1 MFSFYLNFYAGEK
14 MLYPLLSLLLSI
26 RMKQQYSNLA
36 QFIIRRVPFFKSF
49 SSTQYIL
56 FSCILDTLLGCL
68 IVFVISSYLYSP
80 VYQIEWESAF
90 VIFLFLFSIVK
101 GIESYRRTHILPFEE
116 LIQLAPVSARHLFQT
131 LLFSELVWLLFTS
144 LSTYLIY
151 FLFQYFIAQT
161 HDWIFWL
168 KHLNVIL
175 TGFLLFMVSNKI
187 FGAYI
192 YNIVVKKI
200 GIIRVLFFASISL
213 LFFLFGRV
221 LISNIIFPFYH
232 TFRQL
237 FQSISSLAEDAFW
250 ITFSNNLV
258 SLYQNNLQQIH
269 HALFSQDSVFLQ
281 FLALFTSPVTF
292 FVVILAATLVM
303 KTPVR
308 WIPTGK
314 EHDQSSKHF
323 KDLFYWYFQAL
334 DKIQGSLFE
343 KNMLI
348 QKDLKVLKE
357 KRWLLSKEFFNYM
370 FMSYEA
376 FFYVGVMTGLISLVD
391 HQALQ
396 IQLLFTLNVMILA
409 NQTYEMRILTPSI
422 FSLSAEK
429 KNIWLYELSQT
440 SLMQFFLSKIQ
451 LFYCLFS
458 IPSLFLLFINLLIMS
473 VYHLFDV
480 QMLIQLVALGIGFFI
495 FPLIQLYLF
504 PFTTKFNFIHEHEIG
519 TTNEEIEVIDKGQ
532 AFTRNFLVLP
542 FMYYMILTSFL
553 PILQHSTSLISVLF
567 ALYFV
572 IVSVICWVLCRKTI
586 YKGIEYVEKNKMF
599 YIGE

>member
-1 MFSFYLNFYAGEK
+1 

-49 SSTQYIL
+49 SSKQYIL
-56 FSCILDTLLGCL
+56 FSCILDILFGCL

-116 LIQLAPVSARHLFQT
+116 LIQLAPISARHLFQT

-175 TGFLLFMVSNKI
+175 TGFLLFIVSNKI

-200 GIIRVLFFASISL
+200 GIIRVLFFTSISL
-213 LFFLFGRV
+213 LFFLCGRV
-221 LISNIIFPFYH
+221 LISNIVFPFYY

-250 ITFSNNLV
+250 ITLSNNLM

-281 FLALFTSPVTF
+281 FLELFTSPVTF

-314 EHDQSSKHF
+314 EHDQNSKHF

-334 DKIQGSLFE
+334 DKIQGSLFQ

-376 FFYVGVMTGLISLVD
+376 FFYVGIMTGLISLID

-409 NQTYEMRILTPSI
+409 NQTYEMRMLTPSI

-458 IPSLFLLFINLLIMS
+458 IPSLFLLFINLSIMS

-519 TTNEEIEVIDKGQ
+519 TTNEEIEIIDKGQ
-532 AFTRNFLVLP
+532 AFARNFLVLP

-553 PILQHSTSLISVLF
+553 PILQHSTSLLSVLF

>member
-1 MFSFYLNFYAGEK
+1 M
-14 MLYPLLSLLLSI
+14 
-26 RMKQQYSNLA
+26 
-36 QFIIRRVPFFKSF
+36 
-49 SSTQYIL
+49 
-56 FSCILDTLLGCL
+56 
-68 IVFVISSYLYSP
+68 
-80 VYQIEWESAF
+80 
-90 VIFLFLFSIVK
+90 
-101 GIESYRRTHILPFEE
+101 
-116 LIQLAPVSARHLFQT
+116 
-131 LLFSELVWLLFTS
+131 
-144 LSTYLIY
+144 
-151 FLFQYFIAQT
+151 
-161 HDWIFWL
+161 
-168 KHLNVIL
+168 
-175 TGFLLFMVSNKI
+175 
-187 FGAYI
+187 
-192 YNIVVKKI
+192 
-200 GIIRVLFFASISL
+200 
-213 LFFLFGRV
+213 
-221 LISNIIFPFYH
+221 
-232 TFRQL
+232 
-237 FQSISSLAEDAFW
+237 
-250 ITFSNNLV
+250 
-258 SLYQNNLQQIH
+258 
-269 HALFSQDSVFLQ
+269 
-281 FLALFTSPVTF
+281 
-292 FVVILAATLVM
+292 ATLVM

-323 KDLFYWYFQAL
+323 RDLFYWYFQAL
-334 DKIQGSLFE
+334 DKIQNSLFQ

-376 FFYVGVMTGLISLVD
+376 FFYVGVMTGLISLID

-409 NQTYEMRILTPSI
+409 NQTYEMRMLTPSI

-458 IPSLFLLFINLLIMS
+458 IPSLFLLFINLSIMS

-480 QMLIQLVALGIGFFI
+480 QILIQLVALGIGFFI

-532 AFTRNFLVLP
+532 AFARNFLVLP

>member
-49 SSTQYIL
+49 SSKQYIL
-56 FSCILDTLLGCL
+56 FSCILDILFGCL

-116 LIQLAPVSARHLFQT
+116 LIQLAPISARHLFQT

-200 GIIRVLFFASISL
+200 GIIRVIFFASISL

-250 ITFSNNLV
+250 ITLSNNLM

-292 FVVILAATLVM
+292 LVVILVATLVM

-323 KDLFYWYFQAL
+323 RDLFYWYFQAL
-334 DKIQGSLFE
+334 DKIQNSLFQ

-376 FFYVGVMTGLISLVD
+376 FFYVGVMTGLISLID

-409 NQTYEMRILTPSI
+409 NQTYEMRMLTPSI

-458 IPSLFLLFINLLIMS
+458 IPSLFLLFINLSIMS

-480 QMLIQLVALGIGFFI
+480 QILIQLVAFGIGFFI

-532 AFTRNFLVLP
+532 AFARNFLVLP

>member
-1 MFSFYLNFYAGEK
+1 

-36 QFIIRRVPFFKSF
+36 QFIIRRVPFFKTF

-56 FSCILDTLLGCL
+56 FSCILDTLFGCL
-68 IVFVISSYLYSP
+68 IVFVIYSYLYSP

-116 LIQLAPVSARHLFQT
+116 LIQLAPVSARRLFQT

-175 TGFLLFMVSNKI
+175 TGFLLFIVSNKI

-213 LFFLFGRV
+213 LFFFFGRV
-221 LISNIIFPFYH
+221 LISNIIFPFYY

-250 ITFSNNLV
+250 ITLSNNLM

-334 DKIQGSLFE
+334 DKIQGSLFQN
-343 KNMLI
+343 NMLI

-422 FSLSAEK
+422 FSFSAEK

-458 IPSLFLLFINLLIMS
+458 IPSLFLLFINLSIMS

-532 AFTRNFLVLP
+532 AFARNFLVLP

>member
-1 MFSFYLNFYAGEK
+1 M
-14 MLYPLLSLLLSI
+14 
-26 RMKQQYSNLA
+26 
-36 QFIIRRVPFFKSF
+36 
-49 SSTQYIL
+49 
-56 FSCILDTLLGCL
+56 
-68 IVFVISSYLYSP
+68 
-80 VYQIEWESAF
+80 
-90 VIFLFLFSIVK
+90 IFLFLFSIVK
-101 GIESYRRTHILPFEE
+101 GIESYRRTNILPFEE
-116 LIQLAPVSARHLFQT
+116 LIQLAPVSARRLFQT

-168 KHLNVIL
+168 KHLNVLL

-237 FQSISSLAEDAFW
+237 FQSIASLAEDAFW
-250 ITFSNNLV
+250 ITLSNNLM

-323 KDLFYWYFQAL
+323 RDLFYWYFQAL
-334 DKIQGSLFE
+334 NKIQGSLFQ

-376 FFYVGVMTGLISLVD
+376 FFYVGVMTGLISLID

-532 AFTRNFLVLP
+532 AFARNFLVLP

>member
-1 MFSFYLNFYAGEK
+1 

-49 SSTQYIL
+49 SSKQYIL
-56 FSCILDTLLGCL
+56 FSCILDILFGCL

-116 LIQLAPVSARHLFQT
+116 LIQLAPISARHLFQT

-175 TGFLLFMVSNKI
+175 TGFLLFIVSNKI

-200 GIIRVLFFASISL
+200 GIIRVLFFTSISL
-213 LFFLFGRV
+213 LFFLCGRV
-221 LISNIIFPFYH
+221 LISNIVFPFYY

-250 ITFSNNLV
+250 ITLSNNLM

-292 FVVILAATLVM
+292 LVVILVATLVM

-323 KDLFYWYFQAL
+323 RDLFYWYFQAL
-334 DKIQGSLFE
+334 DKIQSSLFQ

-376 FFYVGVMTGLISLVD
+376 FFYVGVMTGLISLID

-409 NQTYEMRILTPSI
+409 NQTYEMRMLTPSI

-458 IPSLFLLFINLLIMS
+458 IPSLFLLFINLSIIS

-480 QMLIQLVALGIGFFI
+480 QILIQLVALGIGFFI

-532 AFTRNFLVLP
+532 AFARNFLVLP

>member
-1 MFSFYLNFYAGEK
+1 

-36 QFIIRRVPFFKSF
+36 QFIIRRVSFFKSF
-49 SSTQYIL
+49 SSKQYIL
-56 FSCILDTLLGCL
+56 FSCILDTLFGCL
-68 IVFVISSYLYSP
+68 IVFVISSYLYSS

-116 LIQLAPVSARHLFQT
+116 LIQLAPVSARRLFQT

-175 TGFLLFMVSNKI
+175 TGFLLFIVSNKI

-192 YNIVVKKI
+192 YNIVKKI

-221 LISNIIFPFYH
+221 LISNVIFPFYH

-250 ITFSNNLV
+250 ITLSNNLV

-323 KDLFYWYFQAL
+323 RDLYYWYFQAL
-334 DKIQGSLFE
+334 DKIQGSLFQ

-376 FFYVGVMTGLISLVD
+376 FFYVGVMTGLISLID

-396 IQLLFTLNVMILA
+396 IQILFTLNVMILA
-409 NQTYEMRILTPSI
+409 NQTYEMRMLTPSI

-458 IPSLFLLFINLLIMS
+458 IPSLFLLFINLSIMS

-480 QMLIQLVALGIGFFI
+480 QMLIQLVALGIGFYI

-532 AFTRNFLVLP
+532 AFARNFLVLP

>member
-1 MFSFYLNFYAGEK
+1 

-36 QFIIRRVPFFKSF
+36 QFIIRRVPFFKTF

-56 FSCILDTLLGCL
+56 FSCILDTLFGCL
-68 IVFVISSYLYSP
+68 IVFVIYSYLYSP

-90 VIFLFLFSIVK
+90 VIFLFLFSIIK

-116 LIQLAPVSARHLFQT
+116 LIQLAPVSARRLFQT

-175 TGFLLFMVSNKI
+175 TGFLLFIVSNKI

-213 LFFLFGRV
+213 LFFFFGRV
-221 LISNIIFPFYH
+221 LISNIIFPFYY

-250 ITFSNNLV
+250 ITLSNNLM

-334 DKIQGSLFE
+334 DKIQGSLFQN
-343 KNMLI
+343 NMLI

-422 FSLSAEK
+422 FSFSAEK

-458 IPSLFLLFINLLIMS
+458 IPSLFLLFINLSIMS

-532 AFTRNFLVLP
+532 AFARNFLVLP

>member
-1 MFSFYLNFYAGEK
+1 

-237 FQSISSLAEDAFW
+237 FQSIASLAEDAFW
-250 ITFSNNLV
+250 ITLSNNLM

-348 QKDLKVLKE
+348 QKDIKVLKE

-532 AFTRNFLVLP
+532 AFARNFLVLP

>member
-1 MFSFYLNFYAGEK
+1 

-36 QFIIRRVPFFKSF
+36 QFIIRRVSFFKSF
-49 SSTQYIL
+49 SSKQYIL
-56 FSCILDTLLGCL
+56 FSCILDTLFGCL
-68 IVFVISSYLYSP
+68 IVFVISSYLYSS

-116 LIQLAPVSARHLFQT
+116 LIQLAPVSARRLFQT

-175 TGFLLFMVSNKI
+175 TGFLLFIVSNKI

-221 LISNIIFPFYH
+221 LISNVIFPFYH

-250 ITFSNNLV
+250 ITLSNNLV

-292 FVVILAATLVM
+292 FVVILAATLVI

-314 EHDQSSKHF
+314 EHDPSSKHF
-323 KDLFYWYFQAL
+323 RDLYYWYFQAL
-334 DKIQGSLFE
+334 DKIQGSLFQ

-357 KRWLLSKEFFNYM
+357 KRWSLSKEFFNYM

-376 FFYVGVMTGLISLVD
+376 FFYVGVMTGLISLID

-396 IQLLFTLNVMILA
+396 IQILFTLNVMILA
-409 NQTYEMRILTPSI
+409 NQTYEMRMLTPSI

-429 KNIWLYELSQT
+429 R
-440 SLMQFFLSKIQ
+440 
-451 LFYCLFS
+451 
-458 IPSLFLLFINLLIMS
+458 
-473 VYHLFDV
+473 
-480 QMLIQLVALGIGFFI
+480 I
-495 FPLIQLYLF
+495 F
-504 PFTTKFNFIHEHEIG
+504 G
-519 TTNEEIEVIDKGQ
+519 S
-532 AFTRNFLVLP
+532 
-542 FMYYMILTSFL
+542 MSFL
-553 PILQHSTSLISVLF
+553 KHLLCSFSYQKSSYFIVYFLYHHSFYFSLIYQS
-567 ALYFV
+567 
-572 IVSVICWVLCRKTI
+572 
-586 YKGIEYVEKNKMF
+586 
-599 YIGE
+599 